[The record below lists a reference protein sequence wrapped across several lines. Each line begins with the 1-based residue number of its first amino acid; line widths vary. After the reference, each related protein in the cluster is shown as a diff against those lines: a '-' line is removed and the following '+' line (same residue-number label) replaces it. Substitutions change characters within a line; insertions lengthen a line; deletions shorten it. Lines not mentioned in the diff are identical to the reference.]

1 MSFISSKIAE
11 VIKKIAELGAGTV
24 SAGMSYEPKMPEC
37 LKK

>member
-11 VIKKIAELGAGTV
+11 VIKKVAELGAGVV
-24 SAGMSYEPKMPEC
+24 SAGFVYEPKMPKC